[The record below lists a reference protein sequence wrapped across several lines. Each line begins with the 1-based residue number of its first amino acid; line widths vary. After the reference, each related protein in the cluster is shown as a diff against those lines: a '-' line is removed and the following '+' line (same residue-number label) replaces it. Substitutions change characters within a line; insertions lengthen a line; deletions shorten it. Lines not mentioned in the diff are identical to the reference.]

1 MSCSEKPF
9 FVIVKKT
16 GQGFNFD
23 NDVIYSSPLA
33 THRLSQAT
41 GAMHPSLLVKSD
53 WGLNKRKT
61 ISNLITGEAGGATL
75 KSADGEKNI
84 VRQGTEGKTGIIYPK
99 GNAGYV
105 MAKIGRGSKVDE
117 APSVAELARILSDL
131 SLRTNVNVRGSP
143 IEFKRLLDYIQF
155 MMVNKVT
162 NDSSLYLARP
172 NNYHVMEAVHTDGI
186 SLEEAYSTAF
196 RDSNSN
202 SKVYGRAYF
211 VTFDRVAALA
221 SIVRGI
227 PTVYQAGK
235 TQSYYNLPITNVVPT
250 IRKIIKSMLN
260 AKGYKIPETRTPMNA
275 HSNRIQELI
284 TPDGRPVI
292 TSGPLFAWF
301 LDTRNKVVN
310 TVKRRTVGTDFHKL
324 TVTEKVLVIFY
335 WVFNYP
341 GKNTEVI
348 EYFLAILD
356 SFHDFTSP
364 RATGAFKNIWPTNKK
379 INSPFNQS
387 KTKTRDGINTNNIPL
402 PQQQH
407 KFLVKLLGVDI
418 YRKVGAYN
426 KSIVN
431 TLSKTNKRSAI
442 PVQLRVAHFLFFIT
456 NLLGSQ
462 SSLIEKFE
470 EVSRDIMIQ
479 MTSNRPIN
487 VKGIFDQNQGK
498 NLCSLLE
505 REDACVVIDALNGS
519 VPDCLKK
526 YSVFHNVGLLDP
538 VDKGILSWGEV
549 IGEGGCVESKRV
561 EAAKKRRQEKQRAAL
576 KASKNK
582 DARLAKA
589 RATRKKTI
597 NNARQN
603 ALARR
608 RGLNL
613 KRGAEKNARAQRLA
627 ARSTPNNNPGNTRIR
642 NNNPGNTRIRNNN
655 PGTAM
660 NVNSTPNNNRGK
672 NPGNNRRTPV
682 ISVKMENF
690 NKFLLNNAPYT
701 IEATKGLLNKINRN
715 QNTFNNTQKGVVR
728 NVLNKILRRRNLPEN
743 MEMLARTT
751 KAKIFPNIGRQ
762 TRSMATNP
770 NVPNNLIQSIK
781 KMNEKLPPNLR
792 ISNADINEATKNV
805 TKTERLL
812 NNLKM
817 RVNTWTKRIIKEK

>member
-105 MAKIGRGSKVDE
+105 MAKIGKGSRVDE

-162 NDSSLYLARP
+162 KDSSLYLARP

-227 PTVYQAGK
+227 PTVYQRGK

-250 IRKIIKSMLN
+250 IRKIIESMLI

-301 LDTRNKVVN
+301 LDTPNKVDN
-310 TVKRRTVGTDFHKL
+310 TVKRRIVGTDFHKL

-364 RATGAFKNIWPTNKK
+364 RARNAFKNIWPANKK
-379 INSPFNQS
+379 INSSIRNANLKIQQTIKEQIPHFDRIGLDLGYIYDDKAIIKNNLTPKESNVTEYLPSFLPGARFPHMWLNFNQNIS
-387 KTKTRDGINTNNIPL
+387 SHTLIAYKKWTLIYMNENDLNYFNIDLQPEYLNMVLLRDLKIDFQYLNEFIKFADMDKLGLILIRPDGHIALRALPNKDNKNILTN
-402 PQQQH
+402 
-407 KFLVKLLGVDI
+407 
-418 YRKVGAYN
+418 Y
-426 KSIVN
+426 
-431 TLSKTNKRSAI
+431 
-442 PVQLRVAHFLFFIT
+442 
-456 NLLGSQ
+456 
-462 SSLIEKFE
+462 FE
-470 EVSRDIMIQ
+470 E
-479 MTSNRPIN
+479 
-487 VKGIFDQNQGK
+487 
-498 NLCSLLE
+498 
-505 REDACVVIDALNGS
+505 
-519 VPDCLKK
+519 
-526 YSVFHNVGLLDP
+526 
-538 VDKGILSWGEV
+538 
-549 IGEGGCVESKRV
+549 IG
-561 EAAKKRRQEKQRAAL
+561 
-576 KASKNK
+576 
-582 DARLAKA
+582 
-589 RATRKKTI
+589 
-597 NNARQN
+597 
-603 ALARR
+603 
-608 RGLNL
+608 
-613 KRGAEKNARAQRLA
+613 
-627 ARSTPNNNPGNTRIR
+627 
-642 NNNPGNTRIRNNN
+642 
-655 PGTAM
+655 
-660 NVNSTPNNNRGK
+660 
-672 NPGNNRRTPV
+672 
-682 ISVKMENF
+682 F
-690 NKFLLNNAPYT
+690 
-701 IEATKGLLNKINRN
+701 
-715 QNTFNNTQKGVVR
+715 
-728 NVLNKILRRRNLPEN
+728 
-743 MEMLARTT
+743 
-751 KAKIFPNIGRQ
+751 
-762 TRSMATNP
+762 
-770 NVPNNLIQSIK
+770 
-781 KMNEKLPPNLR
+781 
-792 ISNADINEATKNV
+792 
-805 TKTERLL
+805 
-812 NNLKM
+812 
-817 RVNTWTKRIIKEK
+817 

>member
-9 FVIVKKT
+9 FVIVKKN
-16 GQGFNFD
+16 GESFNFD

-75 KSADGEKNI
+75 KSAEGKNI

-105 MAKIGRGSKVDE
+105 MAKIGKGSKVDE

-162 NDSSLYLARP
+162 KDSSLYLARP

-211 VTFDRVAALA
+211 LTVDRVAALA

-227 PTVYQAGK
+227 PTVYQTG
-235 TQSYYNLPITNVVPT
+235 TQSYYNLPTTNVVPT

-275 HSNRIQELI
+275 HSNRMQELI

-301 LDTRNKVVN
+301 LDTRNKVDN
-310 TVKRRTVGTDFHKL
+310 TVKRRVVGTNFHKL
-324 TVTEKVLVIFY
+324 SVTEKVLVIFY

-356 SFHDFTSP
+356 SFHDFTSS
-364 RATGAFKNIWPTNKK
+364 RATDEFKNIWPTNKK

-431 TLSKTNKRSAI
+431 TLSKTNKRASI
-442 PVQLRVAHFLFFIT
+442 SPQLRVAHFLFFIT

-479 MTSNRPIN
+479 MTSNGPIN

-538 VDKGILSWGEV
+538 VDKGVLSWGEV

-561 EAAKKRRQEKQRAAL
+561 RAAKKKRQEKQRAAL
-576 KASKNK
+576 KASRTREQ
-582 DARLAKA
+582 RLAKA

-597 NNARQN
+597 NIARQN
-603 ALARR
+603 ALAQK

-613 KRGAEKNARAQRLA
+613 KREAQKNARAQRA
-627 ARSTPNNNPGNTRIR
+627 ARNRSNNRGNNPGNNR
-642 NNNPGNTRIRNNN
+642 
-655 PGTAM
+655 GTAM
-660 NVNSTPNNNRGK
+660 NVNSTRGNNRGTAV
-672 NPGNNRRTPV
+672 NVNSTRGNTRSTASNVKTRPV
-682 ISVKMENF
+682 SMENF
-690 NKFLLNNAPYT
+690 NKFLLSNTPYT
-701 IEATKGLLNKINRN
+701 IAATKGLLNKINRN

-728 NVLNKILRRRNLPEN
+728 NVLNKILRRRNLPGN

-751 KAKIFPNIGRQ
+751 KNTMFPYTGRQ
-762 TRSMATNP
+762 TRSQRT
-770 NVPNNLIQSIK
+770 
-781 KMNEKLPPNLR
+781 
-792 ISNADINEATKNV
+792 
-805 TKTERLL
+805 
-812 NNLKM
+812 
-817 RVNTWTKRIIKEK
+817 

>member
-9 FVIVKKT
+9 FVIVKNT

-23 NDVIYSSPLA
+23 NDVIYRSPLA

-75 KSADGEKNI
+75 KSAEGKNI
-84 VRQGTEGKTGIIYPK
+84 VREGTEGKTGIIYPK
-99 GNAGYV
+99 GNTGYV
-105 MAKIGRGSKVDE
+105 MAKIGKGSKVDE

-162 NDSSLYLARP
+162 KDSSLYLARP

-211 VTFDRVAALA
+211 LTYDRVAALA

-250 IRKIIKSMLN
+250 IRKIIKSMLI
-260 AKGYKIPETRTPMNA
+260 AKRYKIPETRTSMNA
-275 HSNRIQELI
+275 HSNRTQELI

-301 LDTRNKVVN
+301 LDTRNQVDN

-324 TVTEKVLVIFY
+324 SVTEKVLVIFY

-364 RATGAFKNIWPTNKK
+364 RATDEFKNIWPKN
-379 INSPFNQS
+379 NSSPYIES
-387 KTKTRDGINTNNIPL
+387 RTRTRDGINKNNAPSS
-402 PQQQH
+402 QQQH

-479 MTSNRPIN
+479 MTSNGPIN

-505 REDACVVIDALNGS
+505 REDACVVIDALKGS

-538 VDKGILSWGEV
+538 ADKGVLSWGEV
-549 IGEGGCVESKRV
+549 IGEGGCVESQRV
-561 EAAKKRRQEKQRAAL
+561 RAAKKKRQEKQRAAL

-582 DARLAKA
+582 EARLAKA

-597 NNARQN
+597 NNARQT
-603 ALARR
+603 ALAQR

-613 KRGAEKNARAQRLA
+613 KRGAQKNARAQRAA
-627 ARSTPNNNPGNTRIR
+627 ARVR
-642 NNNPGNTRIRNNN
+642 NNNR
-655 PGTAM
+655 GTAM
-660 NVNSTPNNNRGK
+660 NVNSTR
-672 NPGNNRRTPV
+672 GNNRRTAVNVNSTRRTPV
-682 ISVKMENF
+682 NPVSMENF
-690 NKFLLNNAPYT
+690 NKFLLSNTPYT
-701 IEATKGLLNKINRN
+701 IEATKGLLNKIKRN
-715 QNTFNNTQKGVVR
+715 QKNFNNTQKGVVR
-728 NVLNKILRRRNLPEN
+728 NVLNKILRRSTLPEN
-743 MEMLARTT
+743 MEMLARNT
-751 KAKIFPNIGRQ
+751 KNKMFPNVGRQ
-762 TRSMATNP
+762 LRSQAP
-770 NVPNNLIQSIK
+770 K
-781 KMNEKLPPNLR
+781 
-792 ISNADINEATKNV
+792 
-805 TKTERLL
+805 
-812 NNLKM
+812 
-817 RVNTWTKRIIKEK
+817 